1 MSGKQRLVNYLLLI
15 IVVFYR
21 PLSAYLEIV
30 FSQTFFSLRVSD
42 HGCHVSFHQVP
53 QHLLQTWLE
62 KKKKRA
68 IRDKIPL
75 SVVSVQC
82 PRYSQ
87 SERSTLRTTRTP
99 CCGGERGKLHTEDGD
114 GQIYYSPHSEASYR
128 QTENEREGALSAI
141 HSHTHTHTI

>member
-62 KKKKRA
+62 KKKKEPFEIKYHYQWFQFNAHATANQR
-68 IRDKIPL
+68 
-75 SVVSVQC
+75 
-82 PRYSQ
+82 
-87 SERSTLRTTRTP
+87 
-99 CCGGERGKLHTEDGD
+99 
-114 GQIYYSPHSEASYR
+114 
-128 QTENEREGALSAI
+128 GAL
-141 HSHTHTHTI
+141 